1 MFMFSTKDLKSQAKN
16 NLEGKYFKY
25 FLIMLVTTLL
35 SSIPVFFDPEGTS
48 IFFNIID
55 LVLSSAI
62 TLFLYRVDMNISL
75 GKEDFVPKIHDIA
88 GVIIKSIFLT
98 LLTILIVAIGL
109 IVFIVPG
116 IIATFLFS
124 QAIYVLLDDNS
135 KSVIE
140 CLKDSKAIMK
150 GNILNYIALEISF
163 IPKIILGV
171 LTLGIGFFWFLPQ
184 MQVATANFYFYAK
197 ENHK

>member
-62 TLFLYRVDMNISL
+62 TLFLYRADMNIAL
-75 GKEDFVPKIHDIA
+75 GKEDFVPKINDIV
-88 GVIIKSIFLT
+88 GIIIKGIILTFLT
-98 LLTILIVAIGL
+98 VLIIIVGL
-109 IVFIVPG
+109 IFFIIPG
-116 IIATFLFS
+116 IIATYVFS
-124 QAIYVLLDDNS
+124 QAFYVLLDDNS

-140 CLKDSKAIMK
+140 CLKESKVIMK
-150 GNILNYIALEISF
+150 GNILNYIILEISF

>member
-1 MFMFSTKDLKSQAKN
+1 MFSTKDLKSQAKN

-62 TLFLYRVDMNISL
+62 TLFLYRADMNIAL
-75 GKEDFVPKIHDIA
+75 GKEDFVPKINDIV
-88 GVIIKSIFLT
+88 GIIIKGIILTFLT
-98 LLTILIVAIGL
+98 VLIIIVGL
-109 IVFIVPG
+109 IFFIIPG
-116 IIATFLFS
+116 IIATYVFS
-124 QAIYVLLDDNS
+124 QAFYVLLDDNS

-197 ENHK
+197 ENHQ

>member
-1 MFMFSTKDLKSQAKN
+1 MFSTKDLKSQAKN

-62 TLFLYRVDMNISL
+62 TLFLYRADMNIAL
-75 GKEDFVPKIHDIA
+75 GKEDFVPKINDIV
-88 GVIIKSIFLT
+88 GIIIKGIILTFLT
-98 LLTILIVAIGL
+98 VLIIIVGL
-109 IVFIVPG
+109 IFFIIPG
-116 IIATFLFS
+116 IIATYVFS
-124 QAIYVLLDDNS
+124 QAFYVLLDDNS

-140 CLKDSKAIMK
+140 CLKESKVIMK
-150 GNILNYIALEISF
+150 GNILNYIILEISF